1 MTVSFPEIATASSKV
16 ETFKAQLR
24 IHLSEGLAEIARR
37 DPADLALAPLNAV
50 LARHDATMKC
60 QFDAFMEYVTEA
72 ENQGIEAFALYR
84 WTKDTVEDP
93 VKRKKHLE
101 VFALYVRGREIYPK
115 EDADALESDLSA
127 LVDGIQIK
135 HLAKY
140 DTNPANNP
148 QPPVH

>member
-1 MTVSFPEIATASSKV
+1 
-16 ETFKAQLR
+16 
-24 IHLSEGLAEIARR
+24 
-37 DPADLALAPLNAV
+37 
-50 LARHDATMKC
+50 MKC

-72 ENQGIEAFALYR
+72 EKQGIEAFPLYR

-101 VFALYVRGREIYPK
+101 VFALCVNGKEIYPK
-115 EDADALESDLSA
+115 HDADALESDLSA
-127 LVDGIQIK
+127 LVDGVLIK

-148 QPPVH
+148 QPPTRWRGER

>member
-1 MTVSFPEIATASSKV
+1 M

-37 DPADLALAPLNAV
+37 NPADLTLAPLNAI
-50 LARHDATMKC
+50 LARHGATMKC

-72 ENQGIEAFALYR
+72 ETQGIEAFPLYR

-93 VKRKKHLE
+93 VKRKKYLE
-101 VFALYVRGREIYPK
+101 VFALYVNGNEIYPK
-115 EDADALESDLSA
+115 DDADALESDLSA
-127 LVDGIQIK
+127 LVDGVLIK

-148 QPPVH
+148 QPPAR

>member
-1 MTVSFPEIATASSKV
+1 M
-16 ETFKAQLR
+16 ETFKAHLR

-37 DPADLALAPLNAV
+37 NPADLTLAPLNAI
-50 LARHDATMKC
+50 LARHGATMKC

-72 ENQGIEAFALYR
+72 ETQGIEAFPLYR

-101 VFALYVRGREIYPK
+101 VFALYVNGNEIYPK
-115 EDADALESDLSA
+115 DDADALESDLSA
-127 LVDGIQIK
+127 LVDGVLIK

-148 QPPVH
+148 QPPAR

>member
-1 MTVSFPEIATASSKV
+1 V

-37 DPADLALAPLNAV
+37 NPADLTLAPLNTI
-50 LARHDATMKC
+50 LARHGATMKC
-60 QFDAFMEYVTEA
+60 QFDAFTEYVTEA
-72 ENQGIEAFALYR
+72 ETQGIEAFPLYH

-101 VFALYVRGREIYPK
+101 VFALYVNGKEIYPK
-115 EDADALESDLSA
+115 DDADALESDLSA
-127 LVDGIQIK
+127 LVDGVLIK

-148 QPPVH
+148 QPPAR